1 MKSHAYVRR
10 RLPLASVLARFL
22 FVAFWV
28 FATFNPSYY
37 SISTW
42 LLSNFSIASVKGF
55 TAFSL
60 MLSWVLLLRISL
72 AGLMQ
77 IGRVY
82 VGLAVVVMLL
92 FEAQFGFLHSFSA
105 YMLVLLGELAFAIV
119 LTFGLVFPYWV
130 RQASG
135 QSAVVKRPP

>member
-22 FVAFWV
+22 IVSFGV

-42 LLSNFSIASVKGF
+42 LLSDFSLPSVKGF
-55 TAFSL
+55 VAFSL
-60 MLSWVLLLRISL
+60 MMSWLLLLRISL
-72 AGLMQ
+72 AGLRQ
-77 IGRVY
+77 IGRAY
-82 VGLAVVVMLL
+82 VGLAIVIMLL
-92 FEAQFGFLHSFSA
+92 FEAQFGFLRLFSA
-105 YMLVLLGELAFAIV
+105 YMLTLLGELALAV
-119 LTFGLVFPYWV
+119 LLTFGLVFSYWV

>member
-22 FVAFWV
+22 LVSFWV

-42 LLSNFSIASVKGF
+42 LLSDFSLLSVKGF
-55 TAFSL
+55 VAFSL
-60 MLSWVLLLRISL
+60 MMSWLLLLRISL
-72 AGLMQ
+72 AGLRQ

-82 VGLAVVVMLL
+82 VGLTVAIALL
-92 FEAQFGFLHSFSA
+92 FEAQFGFLRLFSA
-105 YMLVLLGELAFAIV
+105 YMLMLLGELALAV
-119 LTFGLVFPYWV
+119 TLTFGLVFSYWV